1 MKSARKSV
9 PGRPFTGK
17 QDPRNGHGPAKG
29 TGGRPPDEFMAF
41 LRSLRDDPAFRK
53 RLQLVTATAD
63 DTTFMKFA
71 GWLTDRTDGKALQQ
85 IQADGE
91 VVVRVL
97 YE

>member
-1 MKSARKSV
+1 MKSRGKSLFTKNGPQG
-9 PGRPFTGK
+9 PGR
-17 QDPRNGHGPAKG
+17 GPAKG

-63 DTTFMKFA
+63 DQTFMKFA

-85 IQADGE
+85 IQADGL
-91 VVVRVL
+91 VTVRVI
-97 YE
+97 YDDA